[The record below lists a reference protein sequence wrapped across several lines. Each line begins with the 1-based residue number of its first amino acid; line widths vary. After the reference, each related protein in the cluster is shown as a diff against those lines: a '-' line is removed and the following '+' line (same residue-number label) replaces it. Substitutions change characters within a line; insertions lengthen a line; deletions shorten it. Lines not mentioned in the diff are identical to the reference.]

1 MLPDG
6 AHNWSLETTFF
17 MIRWDNV
24 DSTDEFNAEE
34 KLKSEEAK
42 TLVDRPFLWEDF
54 FKINQQTFIDN
65 FQPITFEVVKLYTL
79 VN

>member
-34 KLKSEEAK
+34 KLRSEEAK
-42 TLVDRPFLWEDF
+42 A
-54 FKINQQTFIDN
+54 
-65 FQPITFEVVKLYTL
+65 
-79 VN
+79 